1 MKILVTGIAGML
13 GSHVAQHL
21 LNNGHEV
28 IGIDDLSGGDLHNL
42 PKGAEMVHGSITDVQ
57 LVNDVVKGYQP
68 EMVFHLAAYAA
79 EQLSPFIRR
88 FNYETNVIGSVN
100 LINAAV
106 HNGVRLFVFTSSIA
120 VYGHGQPPF
129 REIDTP
135 LPADPYGIAKY
146 AIERDLMAAQEMFGL
161 NYVIFR
167 PHNIYGENQNI
178 GDAYRNAVGIFMN
191 QCMQGKPMTI
201 FGDGKQT
208 RAFSYIGDV
217 APAIASVVERQ
228 DTWNAVFNIGGQVP
242 YTVEMLATE
251 VARQMEVKYDVI
263 HLPARKEAVHAYCSQ
278 ERAMRHFGDFL
289 KNTPLHEGVARMA
302 KWAKA
307 HGARRTLPF
316 TNIELHKNLPPSWA
330 ALLHQ

>member
-1 MKILVTGIAGML
+1 MSIVLVTGIAGML
-13 GSHVAQHL
+13 GSHVAHYL
-21 LNNGHEV
+21 AENGHTV
-28 IGIDDLSGGDLHNL
+28 VGIDDLSGGDLSNL
-42 PKGAEMVHGSITDVQ
+42 PKKCEMVHGSITDDQ
-57 LVNDVVKGYQP
+57 LVNDVVKGYGV
-68 EMVFHLAAYAA
+68 EYIFHLAAYAA

-88 FNYETNVIGSVN
+88 FNYVTNVIGSVN

-106 HNGVRLFVFTSSIA
+106 NNGVRCFVFTSSIA

-129 REIDTP
+129 RELDFP
-135 LPADPYGIAKY
+135 MPADPYGIAKY
-146 AIERDLMAAQEMFGL
+146 AIERDLHAAHDMFGL
-161 NYVIFR
+161 NFVIFR

-178 GDAYRNAVGIFMN
+178 GDAYRNVVGIFMN
-191 QCMQGKPMTI
+191 QCMQEKPMTI

-208 RAFSYIGDV
+208 RAFSYVGDV

-228 DTWNAVFNIGGQVP
+228 DTWNGIFNIGGQVP
-242 YTVEMLATE
+242 YTVEQLATE

-263 HLPARKEAVHAYCSQ
+263 HLPPRKEAVHAYCSQ

-302 KWAKA
+302 KWAKK

-316 TNIELHKNLPPSWA
+316 ANIELHKNLPPSWA
-330 ALLHQ
+330 ALLK